1 MRNSYAIEVKNVRLW
16 DESGEDVR
24 LVVGR
29 GGVSFWYAL
38 VRRES
43 VVAVGWRS
51 RR

>member
-24 LVVGR
+24 LVVGG

-38 VRRES
+38 MRLES
-43 VVAVGWRS
+43 VVTVGWC
-51 RR
+51 RRR